1 MRKLTGLLFAG
12 GLGFMLLA
20 IASALDFGAPP
31 MLVGQAVQ
39 AAAAQETGAANMVTS
54 VVLGYR
60 GIDTLGELSIL
71 FAAAAAAGL
80 MLGRR
85 HTSAGTLREG
95 GFILKHG
102 GAMLFPLLMVIGFY
116 IIFHGH
122 LTPGGGFQGGVI
134 LAAAFFLP
142 LLARPGATLH
152 HGMLSVIEG
161 FAGASFILI
170 GLAALF
176 LIPTW
181 VGLVYFMAKR
191 SREGYFV
198 DITPEGLLV
207 GTPVDRFFLKK
218 DQISRVKPSILF
230 PLLPSISIYSGRR
243 RIVMRKLLRR
253 NGAQDQ
259 MPLSAW
265 LIAKAPKHTEI
276 RENMLNLK
284 KSLEDLIGQRSI

>member
-20 IASALDFGAPP
+20 IATALDFGAPP

-80 MLGRR
+80 VLGRR
-85 HTSAGTLREG
+85 HTSAGTLTEG

-142 LLARPGATLH
+142 LLARPGARLH

-161 FAGASFILI
+161 FAGASFIL
-170 GLAALF
+170 
-176 LIPTW
+176 
-181 VGLVYFMAKR
+181 VGLVALA
-191 SREGYFV
+191 EGEAFLQPMLIQDSLGQLISAGTLPLLYLAV
-198 DITPEGLLV
+198 GLKVGAELAGLLSH
-207 GTPVDRFFLKK
+207 L
-218 DQISRVKPSILF
+218 
-230 PLLPSISIYSGRR
+230 
-243 RIVMRKLLRR
+243 
-253 NGAQDQ
+253 AQ
-259 MPLSAW
+259 
-265 LIAKAPKHTEI
+265 TES
-276 RENMLNLK
+276 EV
-284 KSLEDLIGQRSI
+284 